1 MNYVWLNAILFIIS
15 YIKEGLNESEINKVF
30 EVDRCVAWIKEHD
43 LNNVTLQFPDKLLQ
57 YAPIVATQMDASL
70 TSQR

>member
-57 YAPIVATQMDASL
+57 YAPIVATRIDSLL